1 MDFKLTEEQNMLR
14 EMCRN
19 FAEKEI
25 MPKADIWNKTGEFP
39 TEVFKKMAE
48 LDLMGL
54 LIPEKYG
61 GSNAGTVA
69 FVAAMEEISRG
80 DQSVAVTWNAHLT
93 IGSVA
98 YLYFGTE
105 EQKEKYLVPL
115 AKGEALGAFGLT
127 EPNAGSDARGIKTKA
142 VLDGNAWVINGTKCF
157 ITNVGTP
164 LSYGVII
171 LVTTGEDQKGNKKF
185 SSIIVPKDTPGFTIG
200 KRYEKIGWHGVDTR
214 ELIFEDCRVPKE
226 NLLGKEGEGLK
237 QFLEVL
243 DVGRI
248 SIAAVSVGLA
258 QRAFEL
264 ALYHSQER
272 VQFGKPICKNQA
284 IQFKLADMATQ
295 IELARLITYKAAWL
309 RDANLPYA
317 KEAAMAKTY
326 ASETAVRVAEE
337 ALQIHGGYGYIDEYL
352 ISRLYRDSKVL
363 TIGEGTNEIQRMVIA
378 RLIGC

>member
-1 MDFKLTEEQNMLR
+1 MDFKLTEEQNMLKD
-14 EMCRN
+14 MCRN
-19 FAEKEI
+19 FAQNEI
-25 MPKADIWNKTGEFP
+25 MPNADAWNKTGEFP
-39 TEVFKKMAE
+39 TAIFKKMAE
-48 LDLMGL
+48 LDLMGV
-54 LIPEKYG
+54 LIPEEYG

-69 FVAAMEEISRG
+69 FVAAMEEISKG

-98 YLYFGTE
+98 FLYFGTE
-105 EQKEKYLVPL
+105 EQKKKFLVPL

-127 EPNAGSDARGIKTKA
+127 EANAGSDARGIKTKA
-142 VLDGNAWVINGTKCF
+142 VLDGNEWVINGTKCF

-171 LVTTGEDQKGNKKF
+171 LATTGEDQKGNKKF
-185 SSIIVPKDTPGFTIG
+185 SAFVVPKDAKGFTIG
-200 KRYEKIGWHGVDTR
+200 KRYEKIGWHAVDTR
-214 ELIFEDCRVPKE
+214 ELIFEDCRIPKG

-248 SIAAVSVGLA
+248 SIAAISVGLA
-258 QRAFEL
+258 QKAFEL

-284 IQFKLADMATQ
+284 IQFKLADMATR
-295 IELARLITYKAAWL
+295 IEISRLITYKAAWL
-309 RDANLPYA
+309 RDNNLPYA
-317 KEAAMAKTY
+317 LEAAMAKTY

-337 ALQIHGGYGYIDEYL
+337 ALQIHGGYGYTEEYL

-378 RLIGC
+378 KLIGC

>member
-1 MDFKLTEEQNMLR
+1 MDFKLTEEQQMLKD
-14 EMCRN
+14 MCRD

-25 MPKADIWNKTGEFP
+25 MPKADTWNKTGEFP
-39 TEVFKKMAE
+39 TEIFKKMAE

-54 LIPEKYG
+54 LISEEYG

-69 FVAAMEEISRG
+69 YVAAMEEIARA
-80 DQSVAVTWNAHLT
+80 DQSVAATWNAHIT

-98 YLYFGTE
+98 FQYFGTE
-105 EQKEKYLVPL
+105 EQKKKYLIPL
-115 AKGEALGAFGLT
+115 AKGEKLGAFGLT
-127 EPNAGSDARGIKTKA
+127 EANAGSDARGIKTKA
-142 VLDGNAWVINGTKCF
+142 VLEGNEWVINGTKCF

-171 LVTTGEDQKGNKKF
+171 LAITGEDAKGNKKF
-185 SSIIVPKDTPGFTIG
+185 SAFIVPKEAKGFTIG
-200 KRYEKIGWHGVDTR
+200 KRYEKIGWHAVDTR
-214 ELIFEDCRVPKE
+214 ELVFEDCRIPKE
-226 NLLGKEGEGLK
+226 NLIGSEGEGLK

-243 DVGRI
+243 DVGRV
-248 SIAAVSVGLA
+248 SIAAVAIGLA

-264 ALYHSQER
+264 ALSHSQER

-284 IQFKLADMATQ
+284 IQFKLADMATK

-309 RDANLPYA
+309 RDNNLPYA

-326 ASETAVRVAEE
+326 ASEAAVRVSEE
-337 ALQIHGGYGYIDEYL
+337 AVQIHGGYGYTDEYV
-352 ISRLYRDSKVL
+352 ISRFYRDSKVL